1 MTAPI
6 ELDLDAI
13 EAAAKAATPGEWAFV
28 TQGIRRFETPDDFV
42 AEAGVF
48 EEPDA
53 KFVAATNPAVVL
65 ELIRRLRAA
74 EALAASRIETIPVET
89 QVLAIFQELRAE
101 QASEA
106 EEFAEAIRARCG
118 QQALVVFFQ
127 DGASIDAM
135 DEEQMRQAGW
145 VREPQW
151 QPMSEAPPFPFTG
164 DIVACGRVIQS
175 ADWCSGY
182 WRAPRG
188 RSIPVKDVTYW
199 RHRTPGPLLPTT

>member
-13 EAAAKAATPGEWAFV
+13 EAAAKAATPGAWERDGHQVCPVSDQNSSLASFSKR
-28 TQGIRRFETPDDFV
+28 GDAEFV
-42 AEAGVF
+42 AKAQ
-48 EEPDA
+48 PSI
-53 KFVAATNPAVVL
+53 VL

-127 DGASIDAM
+127 DGASFDAL

-145 VREPQW
+145 VRAEQR
-151 QPMSEAPPFPFTG
+151 
-164 DIVACGRVIQS
+164 DDLLVALDAVMLHAGNKALAEGV
-175 ADWCSGY
+175 D
-182 WRAPRG
+182 
-188 RSIPVKDVTYW
+188 
-199 RHRTPGPLLPTT
+199 GPLDVELWPDAVEAFRKARAAVAKAKGVTPTT